1 MLTYVLD
8 LRHLGTYLI
17 DDAQP
22 LLPFSPPPYSFI
34 RSHSLTSSADWVGLT
49 SNILKMKTVAVDV
62 SWFLPLLLVCYH
74 FLNTSAFHSHGYRF
88 YPNSR
93 PSLPSGRN
101 DRRSRKEDAT
111 PMKMTATC
119 VYEVNCVVDKDIS
132 EEFLAFLIPH
142 AKEVADL
149 EGFIDHEILLTEAQ
163 SGSETEE
170 VVRYTAIYRLDTRK
184 SLQRYFDVDAER
196 LRGDTMQRFEGKFSA
211 TRRIHRVIS
220 PIS

>member
-1 MLTYVLD
+1 
-8 LRHLGTYLI
+8 
-17 DDAQP
+17 
-22 LLPFSPPPYSFI
+22 
-34 RSHSLTSSADWVGLT
+34 
-49 SNILKMKTVAVDV
+49 MKTLAVDK

-74 FLNTSAFHSHGYRF
+74 FLNASAFHGHGYHFRF
-88 YPNSR
+88 HPSSR
-93 PSLPSGRN
+93 PSLPLNGN
-101 DRRSRKEDAT
+101 DRRSRKEGAT

-163 SGSETEE
+163 SGSESEE
-170 VVRYTAIYRLDTRK
+170 VVRYTAIYRLDTRE

-196 LRGDTMQRFEGKFSA
+196 LRGDTMQIFEGKFSA
-211 TRRIHRVIS
+211 TRRIHKVIS
-220 PIS
+220 PTS